1 MQDLN
6 QATEEYNKLY
16 TECEALSNA
25 NDKNKSEDVA
35 QQKLFEQEFIKNT
48 KLQEEKVKIVVDLL
62 KIQEQLLER
71 EQVVFSK
78 DETIKLARDEQINL
92 ENFQFMLDQKI
103 KSLKAE
109 KAELDEEI
117 DAREKILR
125 DMFNEL
131 IKQSQLNTGLY
142 HKIKDRVQKIQ
153 ILNEQRKNVELKI
166 YYWSARIKD
175 YHRKI
180 TSKIESAA
188 KTSEVKILVNR
199 LLAESNAEQKKLIDE
214 TKAVAGLGSSSADVG
229 TNVHK
234 ELIEQN
240 TWLIKKLNM
249 IDLAANNI
257 RKIREEKIETGM
269 NKNKKLIEECNK
281 LKVDNDYLDRRFN
294 HYQKFIGDFKRKKEE
309 LVRERNRQKKTQ
321 AHSDLANPSGLLPKL
336 LRQPDQDP
344 QPAPE
349 PRQALGGAKQGL
361 RSSSQSFGLKKGPK
375 K

>member
-1 MQDLN
+1 M
-6 QATEEYNKLY
+6 
-16 TECEALSNA
+16 
-25 NDKNKSEDVA
+25 
-35 QQKLFEQEFIKNT
+35 
-48 KLQEEKVKIVVDLL
+48 
-62 KIQEQLLER
+62 
-71 EQVVFSK
+71 VFSK